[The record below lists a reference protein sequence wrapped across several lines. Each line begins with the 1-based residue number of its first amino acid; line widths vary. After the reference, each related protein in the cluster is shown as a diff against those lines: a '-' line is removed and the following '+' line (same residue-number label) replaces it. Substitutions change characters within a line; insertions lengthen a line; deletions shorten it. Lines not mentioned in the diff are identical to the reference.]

1 MGFNK
6 LKVLWLFAIF
16 VQFGGYASSFD
27 KTDRKISAHTTLQT
41 SPTRTSFPGNGQEKS
56 LSSESESSRNEKVS
70 LGLLNCPYF
79 EFGHFQ
85 RVKTSILSNFEM
97 SKLQFL

>member
-27 KTDRKISAHTTLQT
+27 KTDRKISAQATLQT
-41 SPTRTSFPGNGQEKS
+41 PFDVSFETKHNHNWFHEISKRDVPEHLKIRCYYVIIS
-56 LSSESESSRNEKVS
+56 F
-70 LGLLNCPYF
+70 LL
-79 EFGHFQ
+79 
-85 RVKTSILSNFEM
+85 
-97 SKLQFL
+97 